1 MTSFWMMSRRKNEIR
16 QGEATQHGLRDSLR
30 AFESH
35 FSKGDERTMGRA
47 DKRQRERSER
57 IADRQEKILLTPR
70 ELRQIKTDVADQVSK
85 FTVDALLT
93 CFAQVLYSDFQW
105 EYDDII
111 GALTAVDDTF
121 GRVLRNELSVKGMQK
136 QLEEDLSLRIVS
148 G

>member
-1 MTSFWMMSRRKNEIR
+1 
-16 QGEATQHGLRDSLR
+16 
-30 AFESH
+30 
-35 FSKGDERTMGRA
+35 MGRA

-136 QLEEDLSLRIVS
+136 QLEEDLNLRIVS